1 MRWRRATVC
10 ALAFVS
16 VRAAAGGRAPCF
28 ANAEEEAGFVEAR
41 PQGLVDPMHFHG
53 GLESRRYRTTVH
65 RALERV
71 LAAEPQRGPCG
82 FGLLNQGSAPASPH
96 YSVFELR
103 TPPGRDEPFVLVRA
117 LVRCGSARAESFY
130 LDLDGE
136 YPKGA
141 TDMFWGRWFVSPSG
155 SNFTRWIDSGTDSSP
170 EVIFAADMN
179 GDGVDELVTSEPA
192 AHGARVV
199 LAAWAFLDDSRLPTR
214 VWQSKPIPA
223 RGDYRYNPA
232 DLFVRNTPTGTT
244 ELRVCTALRS
254 WRETKRF
261 LIEKSTATWRDW
273 RSVGPAC
280 GTPAEIARDTENA
293 WPPKCAR
300 TPPPPASGDGTNAAT
315 DAATDGGSP
324 R

>member
-1 MRWRRATVC
+1 MTWRRATVC

-41 PQGLVDPMHFHG
+41 PQGHVDPMHFHG
-53 GLESRRYRTTVH
+53 DLAGRRYRTTVH

-82 FGLLNQGSAPASPH
+82 FGLLNEGSAPPSPN
-96 YSVFELR
+96 YGVFELR
-103 TPPGRDEPFVLVRA
+103 TPPGRDEPFVLFDA
-117 LVRCGSARAESFY
+117 LVRCGPARAESFY
-130 LDLDGE
+130 MDLDGE

-155 SNFTRWIDSGTDSSP
+155 ANVTRWLDAGRDSPT
-170 EVIFAADMN
+170 VIFAPDLN
-179 GDGVDELVTSEPA
+179 GDGVDEIVTSEPA
-192 AHGARVV
+192 KTKGRVV
-199 LAAWAFLDDSRLPTR
+199 LAAWAFLDEAPLPSR

-232 DLFVRNTPTGTT
+232 DLFVRNTSAGTT

-254 WRETKRF
+254 WRDTKRF
-261 LIEKSTATWRDW
+261 LIEKSTSTWRDW

-280 GTPAEIARDTENA
+280 GTPAELDWATNDA
-293 WPPKCAR
+293 WPPQCAR
-300 TPPPPASGDGTNAAT
+300 ITPQPTQPSVDGTGT
-315 DAATDGGSP
+315 VTDGGGV